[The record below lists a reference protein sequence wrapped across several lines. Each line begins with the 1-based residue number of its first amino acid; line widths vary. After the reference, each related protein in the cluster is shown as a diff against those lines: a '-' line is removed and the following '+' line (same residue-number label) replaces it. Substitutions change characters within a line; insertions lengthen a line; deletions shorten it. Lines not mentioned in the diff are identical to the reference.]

1 MNPQDE
7 QDLIRRITAGDAS
20 AFRALL
26 DHYYPALFRM
36 AFHLC
41 GHREDAEDIT
51 QMASLKIAQHIAGFQ
66 GQAKFTTWAYTIV
79 LNTFRDW
86 TDSRANTGKGRVA
99 LDDVEPVLAASDNPE
114 QVAMTHDRARLLAAL
129 PPPEREAIVLVFGH
143 GYSHKEAAT
152 MLGCAE
158 STVSWRVHE
167 ARKKLA
173 AMEGRELAHG
183 AG

>member
-1 MNPQDE
+1 MDPQDE
-7 QDLIRRITAGDAS
+7 QDLIRRIGAGDAK

-26 DHYYPALFRM
+26 DHYYPTLFKM

-51 QMASLKIAQHIAGFQ
+51 QMASLKIAQNIASFRGES
-66 GQAKFTTWAYTIV
+66 KFTTWAYTIV

-86 TDSRANTGKGRVA
+86 TDSRNNTGKGRV
-99 LDDVEPVLAASDNPE
+99 DIVDVEMKLAAPDNPE
-114 QVAMTHDRARLLAAL
+114 QAAQTNDKIRMLAAL
-129 PPPEREAIVLVFGH
+129 PDAEREAVVLVFGQ
-143 GYSHKEAAT
+143 GFSHKEAAN
-152 MLGCAE
+152 MIGCAE

-173 AMEGRELAHG
+173 AMQEGR
-183 AG
+183 

>member
-1 MNPQDE
+1 MDPQDE
-7 QDLIRRITAGDAS
+7 QDLIRRIAAGDAS

-41 GHREDAEDIT
+41 GHREDAEDIS
-51 QMASLKIAQHIAGFQ
+51 QMASLKIAQNISAFRGD
-66 GQAKFTTWAYTIV
+66 AKFTTWIYSIV

-99 LDDVEPVLAASDNPE
+99 IEDVEARLAAPDNPE
-114 QVAMTHDRARLLAAL
+114 AAAQTNDRIRMLGAL
-129 PPPEREAIVLVFGH
+129 PAPEREAVVLVFGH
-143 GYSHKEAAT
+143 GFSHKEAAG

-158 STVSWRVHE
+158 STISWRVHE

-173 AMEGRELAHG
+173 AMQDKEQRHG
-183 AG
+183 T